1 MDVINKKCIIR
12 CARAGVFFGIVTQ
25 KENTVA
31 GVECTIKNCRR
42 IWSWDGAA
50 TLSQMAVDGVSK
62 PEECLFTVV
71 VPEMTVMDVI
81 EIIPA
86 TEKAIN
92 SIEAVPVWIV

>member
-62 PEECLFTVV
+62 PEECLFSVV

-92 SIEAVPVWIV
+92 SIEAVPVWKV